1 MKPKATVGPQNS
13 KSHEIRYMLHPK
25 QSMVTNITEGP
36 VIGSRVITLSPLSEN
51 KTKIDV
57 LWSVHMSG
65 IPFFARGF
73 AKDNVM
79 KQQRRH

>member
-1 MKPKATVGPQNS
+1 
-13 KSHEIRYMLHPK
+13 MLHPK

-65 IPFFARGF
+65 VPFFARGF
-73 AKDNVM
+73 AKDGFTKATEGALNRLI
-79 KQQRRH
+79 QAAGQ